1 MKKFTVLFRILWL
14 FAILMIIA
22 TDYVRDPK
30 YIVDNGSYHYT
41 YLLISTILFLLLLT
55 VITVIRALESRNEW
69 RDMIKEGDVEAMEGL
84 SYRKRVEKEMDEDG
98 IK

>member
-1 MKKFTVLFRILWL
+1 MRYHIDNIPFDSGKYSSST
-14 FAILMIIA
+14 AYQIA
-22 TDYVRDPK
+22 NIDPK
-30 YIVDNGSYHYT
+30 YIIDNGPYHYT

-55 VITVIRALESRNEW
+55 AITVIRALESRNEW